1 MAKGQLPRIDDAPVK
16 QEQPQPQ
23 QERPEERKPEHAPIV
38 EGYVPKRVDV
48 KLPPKHR
55 NILHTKLRQLQDSG
69 ARLEDGTEVS
79 DRTKAVLWILENEVT
94 V

>member
-1 MAKGQLPRIDDAPVK
+1 MAKGNLPRIDDAPVK
-16 QEQPQPQ
+16 QEQPQQ
-23 QERPEERKPEHAPIV
+23 QETRQEPAQIIQ
-38 EGYVPKRVDV
+38 GYVPKRIDV

-79 DRTKAVLWILENEVT
+79 DRTKAVLWILENEVA

>member
-1 MAKGQLPRIDDAPVK
+1 MAKGNLPRIDDAPVK
-16 QEQPQPQ
+16 QEQPQQ
-23 QERPEERKPEHAPIV
+23 QETRQEPAQIIQ
-38 EGYVPKRVDV
+38 GYVPKRIDV